1 MLKNMKGMQLQIE
14 KLSKEG
20 ETRHAVEKRFEKN
33 SYPRRSIQFQSRA
46 GWKNYLTNEQKRDR
60 LNKPCYSATG
70 EMVGEYKDGRLKID
84 RHHIHTWDSKK
95 TPGEQKEA
103 KKEHNITNKA
113 QKRQHERNAA
123 FSHQLLLERDIR
135 N

>member
-1 MLKNMKGMQLQIE
+1 MSHVPLADPPNDRVSSNKTKKMLKNMKGMQLQIE

-70 EMVGEYKDGRLKID
+70 
-84 RHHIHTWDSKK
+84 
-95 TPGEQKEA
+95 
-103 KKEHNITNKA
+103 
-113 QKRQHERNAA
+113 KRVYWR
-123 FSHQLLLERDIR
+123 I
-135 N
+135 